1 MPTVY
6 LRTLKR
12 AAEIAGGVEQLG
24 AELGVR
30 SDDLAYWLQGT
41 KPVPQEIFLRAVDM
55 VVAHDVTQIS
65 GKHPS
70 VEAPNSGKPDLLD

>member
-12 AAEIAGGVEQLG
+12 AAEIAGGVEELG

-30 SDDLAYWLQGT
+30 SDDLACWLQGT
-41 KPVPQEIFLRAVDM
+41 KSVPQEIFLRAVDI
-55 VVAHDVTQIS
+55 VVAHDVREMS
-65 GKHPS
+65 GRHPNLDGP
-70 VEAPNSGKPDLLD
+70 AFKRPD

>member
-6 LRTLKR
+6 ARTLRR
-12 AAEIAGGVEQLG
+12 AAEIVGGVQTLGSQLG
-24 AELGVR
+24 VGTE
-30 SDDLAYWLQGT
+30 DLVYWLQGT
-41 KPVPQEIFLRAVDM
+41 KSVPQEIFLRAVDI

-70 VEAPNSGKPDLLD
+70 VKNPSSEKPDLLD

>member
-6 LRTLKR
+6 SRTLKR
-12 AAEIAGGVEQLG
+12 AAEIAGGVEELG

-41 KPVPQEIFLRAVDM
+41 KSVPQEIFLRAVDI
-55 VVAHDVTQIS
+55 VVAHDVKEMS
-65 GKHPS
+65 GKHPNLDHP
-70 VEAPNSGKPDLLD
+70 AHKRPD